1 MPSTPNGFPRRARGL
16 SHLFRSYK
24 RLFSLIAAFVGLI
37 GGCLLLAL
45 VLVYPLWHFAL
56 VAPGVY
62 SGVVLCAIALVTL
75 LWAVHRLRRVPLK
88 TLLRGALIVLVFAV
102 GIVAF
107 VSLVM
112 AGHKGIA
119 LALIPAAL
127 VVHGL
132 LNYVKK

>member
-1 MPSTPNGFPRRARGL
+1 MPLNPKRVPRRAGGL
-16 SHLFRSYK
+16 AHLFRSYK
-24 RLFSLIAAFVGLI
+24 RLFSLLAAFAGLI

-56 VAPGVY
+56 VAPEVY
-62 SGVVLCAIALVTL
+62 SGVVLCALALAAL
-75 LWAVHRLRRVPLK
+75 IWAVHRMRRVPLK
-88 TLLRGALIVLVFAV
+88 TIIRGAVVVLVFAL
-102 GIVAF
+102 GIAAF

-112 AGHKGIA
+112 AGRKGIA